1 MVGGPHTK
9 LSNLP
14 NAQDATLSN
23 ILLDNFI
30 AFMIGAFLIAALF
43 TISKYPSL
51 EYMAVIDIY

>member
-14 NAQDATLSN
+14 NAQDATISN

-30 AFMIGAFLIAALF
+30 AFYDWGLTDRDWETPFLLC
-43 TISKYPSL
+43 
-51 EYMAVIDIY
+51 